1 MAHRAG
7 WRARRHSEAAADR
20 QVTVLVIL
28 FGLPGAGKS
37 FVGEILRAEF
47 GFEFHEADNDIPD
60 DYRQLVLAERR
71 GGPAIA
77 DALCRPMVFPVS
89 QLLRK
94 PTPPSAA
101 TACAAAPRP
110 PRRPASA

>member
-60 DYRQLVLAERR
+60 DYRQLVLAGR
-71 GGPAIA
+71 GGGEPMR
-77 DALCRPMVFPVS
+77 DAFYPPLIERIP
-89 QLLRK
+89 QLRH
-94 PTPPSAA
+94 SR
-101 TACAAAPRP
+101 PRP
-110 PRRPASA
+110 AVAGALLSG